1 MRNISYVSTGKNEYS
16 EILNPI
22 LEYNRG
28 FFFHGNTRSH
38 ENICN
43 IQGKLACF
51 LLLIITLVGYG
62 FVLQRFYFFLHFEK
76 QEKIDLCLIHGHSQ
90 TMDIRRKGKALV
102 CGGKNTLFLI
112 DNFTDSPVSLAENS
126 DMQTAVMECFYNSF
140 VVYKCD
146 FTKQTRTALELL
158 LEGY

>member
-1 MRNISYVSTGKNEYS
+1 MVFSR
-16 EILNPI
+16 
-22 LEYNRG
+22 
-28 FFFHGNTRSH
+28 HGNTICH
-38 ENICN
+38 ENNYN

-51 LLLIITLVGYG
+51 LILIITLLGYG
-62 FVLQRFYFFLHFEK
+62 FVLQRFYIFLRFEK
-76 QEKIDLCLIHGHSQ
+76 QEKIHGRSQ

-102 CGGKNTLFLI
+102 CGGKNTLLLI

-146 FTKQTRTALELL
+146 FTKQTRAALELL

>member
-1 MRNISYVSTGKNEYS
+1 MFFFT
-16 EILNPI
+16 EILEVMKTFATFKES
-22 LEYNRG
+22 L
-28 FFFHGNTRSH
+28 
-38 ENICN
+38 
-43 IQGKLACF
+43 LVF

-102 CGGKNTLFLI
+102 CGGKNTLLLI

-146 FTKQTRTALELL
+146 LTKQTRVALELL
-158 LEGY
+158 LEGYWLANRISRIAILS

>member
-1 MRNISYVSTGKNEYS
+1 MGKNEYS

-22 LEYNRG
+22 LEYNG
-28 FFFHGNTRSH
+28 FFTARQYYMSWKQLQHSRKACLFFNTYHNSSWLWVR
-38 ENICN
+38 I
-43 IQGKLACF
+43 A
-51 LLLIITLVGYG
+51 
-62 FVLQRFYFFLHFEK
+62 
-76 QEKIDLCLIHGHSQ
+76 KILYLSSLWKARKIHGRSQ

-102 CGGKNTLFLI
+102 CGGKNTLLLI

-146 FTKQTRTALELL
+146 FTKQTRAALELL
-158 LEGY
+158 LEGYWLANRISRIAILS